1 MTTSTTAAQAA
12 PNLVPAPAVHDAQ
25 IALDGDRAGAGDDP
39 VGAREGGLARR
50 LADDLD
56 GAFETLVREHQDLL
70 YAIALR
76 STRDAAA
83 AEDLAQDAFVRA
95 YRALAGYS
103 PERIRSLRLR
113 PWLAR
118 ITVNVCHNRARGRS
132 SRPAEAP
139 LEAASGAVSQLEAP
153 EGALL
158 RQEADLAWEARLAAL
173 PRHYRLAVELRHVQ
187 GLSYAELAEAL
198 DRPINTVKVH
208 VHRGL
213 ALLRAAY
220 EQESRR

>member
-1 MTTSTTAAQAA
+1 MTTATTAAQGA
-12 PNLVPAPAVHDAQ
+12 PNLAPAPAVRDAQ
-25 IALDGDRAGAGDDP
+25 TALDGDRAGAEDDP
-39 VGAREGGLARR
+39 LGAPDSALARR

-56 GAFETLVREHQDLL
+56 GAFETLVLEHQDLL

-95 YRALAGYS
+95 YRALAGYP

-113 PWLAR
+113 PWLAC
-118 ITVNVCHNRARGRS
+118 ITVNVCHNRARGQS
-132 SRPAEAP
+132 SRPTEAP
-139 LEAASGAVSQLEAP
+139 LEAASAAVSQLEAP

-158 RQEADLAWEARLAAL
+158 RQEADRAWEARLAAL